1 MHQLAVLGLLLVSIV
16 GAQRCEYGLQLQGGA
31 TPQCCLPSI
40 PGAQCSIVENGGSG
54 WKTVCGWTRAADAV
68 SYSVTIPPGITTAN
82 RITLKGTHGEVR
94 DGFSLN
100 PNDQRGS
107 IVIAQGFAVGGKTL
121 QFFPGSY
128 YGRSSGAG
136 GGLPADTSGRGI
148 RWARGGAASAMF
160 GDAGTVIAAGGGGQG
175 SEYIGGDADRGGC
188 STSTQEG
195 GLPDTR
201 GGGGGGPGRIGGCGG
216 LYTYT
221 SSSTCYQPRYCFGCS
236 GYYYSCNFVDHFNP
250 SLGGTSGITSF
261 AGSWGLS
268 GYNTD
273 PSSTNRLIEIEFLCG
288 APVPTTTITI
298 PTPAATEYTTST
310 LTLPATA
317 TLDAETVR
325 STLTVESARPPEYTD
340 TTVTPDLVTLTESE
354 TSTTYPPESTTSE
367 TVTPSTSYFTE
378 YPSVETTPATSTVY
392 KTVTPATVTVTKTES
407 VIVSPGTVLKTE
419 TTTPPTRTIPTT
431 VTEEQTK
438 SSGTLTST
446 VTSATGNANCVQFR
460 MVYPAS
466 CCPTAYIKGMKP
478 WPTSPRKRRNLVFG
492 RDLTTIYPAS
502 GTLTITESTQTT
514 ATSFVTPDPVLV
526 TDTET
531 TPGPI
536 TTLTNTFTAET
547 PSSTLTEVS
556 TVEGVA
562 STTTIT
568 LTADAPS
575 FTYTSTQYF
584 EAPTPLFTDVSTA
597 DAPLALV
604 TSTDYSTLPTPT
616 STVKEEAQTPLTTS
630 TSTLTNFHTVP
641 AATATTTTYVRGTTC
656 SLRTTLNARCPVILK
671 NADQIV
677 QIALIKTNR
686 FLSGNKPVQIDCGSA
701 GLWSYE

>member
-1 MHQLAVLGLLLVSIV
+1 MHQLAVLGLLLVSVV
-16 GAQRCEYGLQLQGGA
+16 GAQRCEY
-31 TPQCCLPSI
+31 P
-40 PGAQCSIVENGGSG
+40 
-54 WKTVCGWTRAADAV
+54 
-68 SYSVTIPPGITTAN
+68 VTIPPGITIAN

-94 DGFSLN
+94 IGYTLN

-107 IVIAQGFAVGGKTL
+107 IVNAYGVAVGGKTL
-121 QFFPGSY
+121 QFFPGSF
-128 YGRSSGAG
+128 YGRTSGAG
-136 GGLPADTSGRGI
+136 GGMPADTSGRGST
-148 RWARGGAASAMF
+148 WARGGAASAMF
-160 GDAGTVIAAGGGGQG
+160 GGAGTVIAAGGGGQG

-188 STSTQEG
+188 SVSTQEG
-195 GLPDTR
+195 GFPDTR
-201 GGGGGGPGRIGGCGG
+201 GGGGGGPGLNGGCGG
-216 LYTYT
+216 AYTYT
-221 SSSTCYQPRYCFGCS
+221 SSSTCSRRRTCFGCS
-236 GYYYSCNFVDHFNP
+236 GFDYYPCNFVDHFTP
-250 SLGGTSGITSF
+250 SLGGTSGATSF
-261 AGSWGLS
+261 TGSWGLS

-407 VIVSPGTVLKTE
+407 VTVSPGTVLKTE

-547 PSSTLTEVS
+547 PTSTLTEVS

-597 DAPLALV
+597 DAPLV
-604 TSTDYSTLPTPT
+604 TETSTAYSTLPTPT
-616 STVKEEAQTPLTTS
+616 STVKEEAPTPLTTS
-630 TSTLTNFHTVP
+630 TSTLTNFRTVP
-641 AATATTTTYVRGTTC
+641 AATATTTTYPQDY
-656 SLRTTLNARCPVILK
+656 SY
-671 NADQIV
+671 QIV